1 MPQGN
6 THRGEGATHKDFVID
21 RAKRIDKLFQS
32 IEEDRAKRDEF
43 FTSPAKLGEKF
54 GITFSHEEAFAIS
67 SMKGARLA
75 DLRERLV
82 LSPVAFFDGNCGCA
96 LFGPGGVLT
105 RAIKP
110 GL

>member
-1 MPQGN
+1 MP
-6 THRGEGATHKDFVID
+6 ATREISHKDFVLD
-21 RAKRIDKLFQS
+21 RAKRIDKLFQA
-32 IEEDRAKRDEF
+32 IEGDAAKRDTF
-43 FTSPAKLGEKF
+43 YASPEKLGAEF
-54 GITFSHEEAFAIS
+54 GVEFSHEEAFAIGA
-67 SMKGARLA
+67 MKGNGLA

-82 LSPVAFFDGNCGCA
+82 LSRAGFFDGNCGCA

>member
-1 MPQGN
+1 MPQDI
-6 THRGEGATHKDFVID
+6 TRRAEGPTHKDFVLD

-32 IEEDRAKRDEF
+32 IEANQAQRDEF
-43 FTSPAKLGEKF
+43 FASPAKVGEKF
-54 GITFSHEEAFAIS
+54 GVTFSHEEAFAVS
-67 SMKGARLA
+67 SMKGGSLA

-82 LSPVAFFDGNCGCA
+82 LSPVGFFDGNCGCA
-96 LFGPGGVLT
+96 LFGQGGVLT

>member
-1 MPQGN
+1 MKHMP
-6 THRGEGATHKDFVID
+6 ATEISHKDFVLD
-21 RAKRIDKLFQS
+21 RAKRIDKLFQA
-32 IEEDRAKRDEF
+32 IEGDASKR
-43 FTSPAKLGEKF
+43 EKF
-54 GITFSHEEAFAIS
+54 FEAPEKVGAEYGVSFSHEEAFGITA
-67 SMKGARLA
+67 MKGQGLA

-82 LSPVAFFDGNCGCA
+82 LSKAGFFDGNCGCA